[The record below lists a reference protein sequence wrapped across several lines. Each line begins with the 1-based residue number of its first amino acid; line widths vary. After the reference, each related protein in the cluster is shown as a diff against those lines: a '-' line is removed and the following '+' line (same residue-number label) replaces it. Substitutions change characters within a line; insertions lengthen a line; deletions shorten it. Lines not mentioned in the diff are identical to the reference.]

1 LLELVKGFRMTSDE
15 APLPALNLIQRRWGG
30 GMRYALPALPRRRLL
45 WPVLALGGLLFLSA
59 LSGCLNSA
67 DKPDSAR
74 APKPDTAK
82 VVQLDSAPPQ
92 PLRDIIKPGTGK
104 LEGQVFDAETGQGI
118 PYCQVLIKGMRI
130 STVAESTGVYLI
142 INIPPGKYTVWAQ
155 NVGYIKDTKKNVKVR
170 PDITTAIDFKMKN
183 KYPNIDPTI
192 RWDLKAPPHERGK
205 RH

>member
-1 LLELVKGFRMTSDE
+1 MLELVKGFRMTSDE

-82 VVQLDSAPPQ
+82 VVQPDSAPP
-92 PLRDIIKPGTGK
+92 LRIGSIIKPGTGK
-104 LEGQVFDAETGQGI
+104 LEGKVFDAETGRGFA
-118 PYCQVLIKGMRI
+118 YCVVMIKRTKMGAC
-130 STVAESTGVYLI
+130 TDSTGAYII
-142 INIPPGKYTVWAQ
+142 INIPPGKYTVQAQ
-155 NVGYIKDTKKNVKVR
+155 DLGYIKDTKKNVKVR
-170 PDITTAIDFKMKN
+170 PDITTVIDFKIK
-183 KYPNIDPTI
+183 KFPNIDTII
-192 RWDLKAPPHERGK
+192 RWVPRPRPTKGSN